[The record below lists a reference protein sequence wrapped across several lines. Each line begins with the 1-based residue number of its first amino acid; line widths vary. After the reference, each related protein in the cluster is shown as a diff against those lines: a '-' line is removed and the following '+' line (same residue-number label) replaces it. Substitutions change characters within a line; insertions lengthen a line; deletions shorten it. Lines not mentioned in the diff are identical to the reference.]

1 MVDGFWPAQ
10 GAGAPATIY
19 EMACSE
25 PRDSTL
31 PSHAV
36 MTHPLDTITV
46 RDLRTLEEYLECC
59 EIQEETWGRGFSERV
74 PAAILRVS
82 QKVGGV
88 TAGAFDGNGRM
99 VGFVFGL
106 TGQRDGKPA
115 HWSDM
120 LAVRE
125 EARGRHI
132 GDRLKHYQRQQVQSL
147 GVEVMLWTAD
157 PLVARNSHFNINRLG
172 ARPVEYVDN
181 MYGITGSTLHGAL
194 PTDRLVI
201 GWQLAA
207 DFRPAAGID
216 AERPGDVALPRANPL
231 AHDGLPAFHHAGSG
245 DGARVQVPHDLS
257 AVQEASGDAALRWRL
272 SVREAFH
279 TLMARGLAVTRFV
292 RPTSGDYP
300 YYVFTRQG

>member
-1 MVDGFWPAQ
+1 MND
-10 GAGAPATIY
+10 
-19 EMACSE
+19 
-25 PRDSTL
+25 
-31 PSHAV
+31 
-36 MTHPLDTITV
+36 PLDHITI
-46 RDLRTLEEYLECC
+46 RDLRTLEEYVECC

-99 VGFVFGL
+99 IGFVFGL
-106 TGQRDGKPA
+106 TGIREGKPA

-132 GDRLKHYQRQQVQSL
+132 GDRLKHYQRQQVQAL

-157 PLVARNSHFNINRLG
+157 PLVARNAHFNINRLG

-201 GWQLAA
+201 GWQLTAE
-207 DFRPAAGID
+207 FRHTPGLD
-216 AERPGDVALPRANPL
+216 AEQPGDAELPMANPL
-231 AHDGLPAFHHAGSG
+231 AHDGLPAFAHAGSG
-245 DGARVQVPHDLS
+245 DGARVQVPHDLG
-257 AVQEASGDAALRWRL
+257 AVQDESDDAALRWRL
-272 SVREAFH
+272 SVRESFH
-279 TLMARGLAVTRFV
+279 TLMDRGLRVTRFV
-292 RPTSGDYP
+292 RPSAGAFP
-300 YYVFTRQG
+300 YYVFTRPV